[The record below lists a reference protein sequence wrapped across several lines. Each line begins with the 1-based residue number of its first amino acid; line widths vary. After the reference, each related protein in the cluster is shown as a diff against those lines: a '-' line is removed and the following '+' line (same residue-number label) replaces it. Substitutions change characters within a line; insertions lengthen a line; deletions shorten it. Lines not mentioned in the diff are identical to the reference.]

1 MAVKLG
7 EMLIKA
13 GLLTPQKLDEVL
25 EYQKSHGGKLG
36 LNLINLKVVKESDIT
51 RVLSQQYGVPS
62 INLTEVETAPAWV
75 SRTQETALRGARPG
89 AVPPAW

>member
-13 GLLTPQKLDEVL
+13 GLLTPQKLEDAL
-25 EYQKSHGGKLG
+25 EYQKTHGGKLG
-36 LNLINLKVVKESDIT
+36 LNLINLGIVKETEIT

-62 INLTEVETAPAWV
+62 ISSASWPRMSIASFPR
-75 SRTQETALRGARPG
+75 SRCQFDQ
-89 AVPPAW
+89 